1 MINEKDF
8 AEIVRNMRNRTS
20 RMEHEGDYWDKAEK
34 EQLVRLFKGDIGITE
49 IAVQLQRT
57 EPAVFQQI
65 EKLDLY
71 NRKGN
76 PIRQRKVEKSP
87 ECLCGQ
93 CQMDQA
99 SCPCY
104 QAYLTNREDL

>member
-8 AEIVRNMRNRTS
+8 VEIVRSMRNRTS
-20 RMEHEGDYWDKAEK
+20 RMEREGDYWDEGEK
-34 EQLVRLFKGDIGITE
+34 EKLVQLFEDNIGITA

-57 EPAVFQQI
+57 EPAVIQQI

-71 NRKGN
+71 KRKDN
-76 PIRQRKVEKSP
+76 PIRRRRVNKAP

-93 CQMDQA
+93 CQIDQA

-104 QAYLTNREDL
+104 QAYLTNRGDL

>member
-8 AEIVRNMRNRTS
+8 AEIVRSMRNRTS
-20 RMEHEGDYWDKAEK
+20 RMEREGDYWDEGEK
-34 EQLVRLFKGDIGITE
+34 EKLVQLFKDNIGITA

-57 EPAVFQQI
+57 EPAVIQQI

-71 NRKGN
+71 KRKDN
-76 PIRQRKVEKSP
+76 PIRRRKANKAP

-104 QAYLTNREDL
+104 QAYLANRGSL

>member
-1 MINEKDF
+1 MINEKEF
-8 AEIVRNMRNRTS
+8 AEIVRSMRHRTS
-20 RMEHEGDYWDKAEK
+20 RMEREGDYWDDAEK
-34 EQLVRLFKGDIGITE
+34 EKLVHLFDGNIGITE

-57 EPAVFQQI
+57 EPAVIQQI

-71 NRKGN
+71 KRKDN
-76 PIRQRKVEKSP
+76 PVRRRKVNKAP

-93 CQMDQA
+93 CQVDQA

-104 QAYLTNREDL
+104 QAYLSNREDL